1 MKNKT
6 LKPKINTDTLENG
19 NVYMFHNQAFNINL
33 FVNAN
38 GADQAMEKF
47 DLCCFNHREN
57 WKILLELGCQPAES
71 RRKK

>member
-33 FVNAN
+33 FINAN
-38 GADQAMEKF
+38 SGDQAMEKF
-47 DLCCFNHREN
+47 DLCCFNHRNN
-57 WKILLELGCQPAES
+57 WKIFMELGCQPSES
-71 RRKK
+71 KGKK

>member
-19 NVYMFHNQAFNINL
+19 NVYMFYNKAFNINL
-33 FVNAN
+33 FIDAN

-47 DLCCFNHREN
+47 DLCCFNHRNN
-57 WKILLELGCQPAES
+57 WKIFMELGCQPAES
-71 RRKK
+71 KGKK

>member
-19 NVYMFHNQAFNINL
+19 SVYMFANIKYDL
-33 FVNAN
+33 QLYVNAN

-47 DLCCFNHREN
+47 DLCCFNHRNN
-57 WKILLELGCQPAES
+57 WKIFMEIGCQPAES
-71 RRKK
+71 KGKK